1 MGNVDG
7 AMVTKA
13 KLNLN
18 QVRFNHHQLEV
29 KSDLRLSYSLANII
43 GLLRDDQAVVVT
55 NEFLTIKP
63 EINYLFVDDSV
74 VNTLGWQIQGDNN
87 YKYFFKDFFLVETM
101 SIPLESYNSSRNKTN
116 DSRLTNSNH
125 TTEGARRNILDT
137 IPYSSLTTGH
147 IEYTP
152 NEMVFIDIKNSNHLN
167 LRNIKLRILDSDLE
181 PVTISGDANI
191 TLLIKD

>member
-1 MGNVDG
+1 MI
-7 AMVTKA
+7 TKA

-18 QVRFNHHQLEV
+18 QVRFNHNEIDPQV
-29 KSDLRLSYSLANII
+29 KSDFRLKVDLAKTLGILNQ
-43 GLLRDDQAVVVT
+43 DESVT
-55 NEFLTIKP
+55 AGSAK
-63 EINYLFVDDSV
+63 YLADIVNLFEDDSV
-74 VNTLGWQIQGDNN
+74 VNVMGWQIRGDNS
-87 YKYFFKDFFLVETM
+87 YKYFFKDFFLIETM

-125 TTEGARRNILDT
+125 TTEGARRNILET
-137 IPYSSLTTGH
+137 IPYSSLASGH

-152 NEMVFIDIKNSNHLN
+152 NELVYIDIKNSNQLN